1 MPCTGKIT
9 QHEIKNTKK
18 SKLHYFL
25 LMNNT
30 NDNNTNIGEIE
41 HCVVMWLCGSGMVAI
56 SNSFHERAVW
66 KRRERE
72 RESDLWFLYEGTTR
86 AREISLQCCH
96 DDYGRWQSMLVILPE
111 LLIESG
117 GFRKEIP
124 LCHCISEGLDDV
136 GFTHWAMIPTKN
148 YNIIFLLTIF

>member
-1 MPCTGKIT
+1 MYIT
-9 QHEIKNTKK
+9 INEEGGH
-18 SKLHYFL
+18 
-25 LMNNT
+25 T
-30 NDNNTNIGEIE
+30 NDKTKIGEIE

-72 RESDLWFLYEGTTR
+72 RERVWFVVLVRTNER
-86 AREISLQCCH
+86 LARKISLQCCH

-148 YNIIFLLTIF
+148 YNIFLLTIF

>member
-1 MPCTGKIT
+1 MKKCSNHYWWWNFPTKWFKTCYTFGIRKPMLFFILCCIVFPIFNECPVGGKT
-9 QHEIKNTKK
+9 QHEIKNNKK

-30 NDNNTNIGEIE
+30 NDNNTNIGEIK

-72 RESDLWFLYEGTTR
+72 
-86 AREISLQCCH
+86 SLICGSCTKERLELERSH
-96 DDYGRWQSMLVILPE
+96 SNAAMMTMDDDNR
-111 LLIESG
+111 
-117 GFRKEIP
+117 
-124 LCHCISEGLDDV
+124 C
-136 GFTHWAMIPTKN
+136 
-148 YNIIFLLTIF
+148 